1 MSQRVVKN
9 YPSPRLMETIGATN
23 QKPAEAIGE
32 LVANSFDARIDTEKL
47 SIVVDMRDGKI
58 IVLDNGKG
66 MTSEVLERAVC
77 IAEDMSR
84 YIERSEGAKGHFGM
98 GFKTSCSTLGRYY
111 EIFTRPVGENREYH
125 VGFDI
130 SDYSRR
136 PAGADAWDIVI
147 EDEEPSDSSPLG
159 KAEHGT
165 AFVISRLKDKN
176 IIVSAVLSYLG
187 EAFKGHLETGD
198 KIILIDD
205 SGTYEAEPK
214 KYNFIKGTRIEI
226 NEVFGP
232 NDKYKVTGWMALD
245 SQIHNDGLYGFNI
258 YRHNQLVEKWDKS
271 WFRSHLMTSR
281 IIGEVNMDFLDA
293 TFYKQGVQ
301 QSEDWQFVALH
312 MKEFLKPL
320 VTASNKVSKKGN
332 INKPEELKKIV
343 TDLNE
348 DYDCDIAEIEGME
361 FVEESKDKKEKKG
374 KTGSTGSINETI
386 KTIVKEK
393 TLILS
398 DETEVEIT
406 YLEKDS
412 PRNIQAP
419 FDYIFSEASE
429 FDEDRS
435 ELQVIT
441 FKDHPLWEKKVDKD
455 VIKILATYDAIYRVL
470 VEKLGYDTSDALK
483 IRNQWMASRTGK
495 EG

>member
-258 YRHNQLVEKWDKS
+258 YRHNQLVEKWNKS

-348 DYDCDIAEIEGME
+348 DYDCDINEIEGME